1 MKPGNLKVALKGKL
15 SKKELDNLVRSYDII
30 GDIAIIEIPEVLE
43 KKEKLI
49 ASALLEMVK
58 PVKVVVRKV
67 GGHKG
72 QLRLQKFKI
81 LAGERRKTALYKE
94 NGVRMKIHIE
104 KVYFSTRFGTE
115 RLRIANQIKKGEDV
129 LIMFSGAAPFPL
141 VFAKNSEARKIIGVE
156 LNKAGHEMGEEN
168 VRLNKFKHIELYCG
182 DVRAVVPKLKKK
194 FDRVCMPL
202 PKGGEHYLD
211 IALGAVKK
219 GGIVHFYVFLGEDA
233 FGEAKK
239 KVKEA
244 CKKAKKSCKILG
256 LTKCGQQSPR
266 VWRICV
272 DFRIN

>member
-1 MKPGNLKVALKGKL
+1 MKPGNLKTALKGKL

-49 ASALLEMVK
+49 ASTLLEMVK

-81 LAGERRKTALYKE
+81 LAGERRKKALYKE

-115 RLRIANQIKKGEDV
+115 RLRIAKQIKKGEDV
-129 LIMFSGAAPFPL
+129 LVMFSGAAPFLL
-141 VFAKNSEARKIIGVE
+141 VFAKNSEARKIVGVE
-156 LNKAGHEMGEEN
+156 LNKEGHKMGEEN

-182 DVRAVVPKLKKK
+182 DVRVVVPKLKKR

-202 PKGGEHYLD
+202 PKGGEDYLD

-219 GGIVHFYVFLGEDA
+219 GGIVHFYDFLGEDA

-272 DFRIN
+272 DFRA

>member
-15 SKKELDNLVRSYDII
+15 SKKELDNLVRSYDIF

>member
-1 MKPGNLKVALKGKL
+1 MEPRNLKVALKGKL

-49 ASALLEMVK
+49 ASTLLEMVK

-67 GGHKG
+67 GAHKG

-81 LAGERRKTALYKE
+81 LVGERRKTALYKE

-115 RLRIANQIKKGEDV
+115 RLRIAKQIKKGEDV

-141 VFAKNSEARKIIGVE
+141 VFAKNSEARKIVGVE

-194 FDRVCMPL
+194 FDRICMPL
-202 PKGGEHYLD
+202 PKGGEDYLD
-211 IALGAVKK
+211 IALGAVRK
-219 GGIVHFYVFLGEDA
+219 GGIVHFYDFSGEDA

-272 DFRIN
+272 DFRVN